1 MGSNREMLTVIFD
14 TGSFVYLG
22 ETHLCSACPAPKYDF
37 TDENGGSFN
46 MLTGDYTETYMD
58 GTTLSGSWATG
69 TACVQDNASTC
80 AENFTWVALHTASGL
95 TENAD
100 GIVGMGYAHTA
111 DGHTNILYV
120 PALFAAGV
128 ISENI
133 FSFLITG
140 DANTTGNSYIDFGT
154 PDTSVMT
161 SESDI
166 VWIPSTSV
174 GGWWTN
180 NVTGWR
186 YTGSSNEIGLPSTWA
201 LTDTGTS
208 CLIGPSS
215 VVNTVL

>member
-1 MGSNREMLTVIFD
+1 
-14 TGSFVYLG
+14 
-22 ETHLCSACPAPKYDF
+22 
-37 TDENGGSFN
+37 
-46 MLTGDYTETYMD
+46 
-58 GTTLSGSWATG
+58 
-69 TACVQDNASTC
+69 
-80 AENFTWVALHTASGL
+80 
-95 TENAD
+95 
-100 GIVGMGYAHTA
+100 MGYAHTA

-120 PALFAAGV
+120 PALFDAGV
-128 ISENI
+128 ISENM
-133 FSFLITG
+133 FAFLMTG
-140 DANTTGNSYIDFGT
+140 DVNTTGNSYIDFGT

-166 VWIPSTSV
+166 VWIKSTSV
-174 GGWWTN
+174 GGWWTA